1 MKQTITENPSVEYF
15 EKVLPKWKI
24 PTAGQQVTF
33 DNLAA
38 GVTKVR
44 VYMWIEGQDVDC
56 ENMASGTNVNFNVQ
70 FSKASA

>member
-1 MKQTITENPSVEYF
+1 M
-15 EKVLPKWKI
+15 
-24 PTAGQQVTF
+24 TF